1 MRQLVH
7 SVFADN
13 NLVLSHLRG
22 RVIMVKG
29 EKALKYFVRDCKKNF
44 IFLSD
49 FFLYATLMQFEMLV
63 LAN

>member
-1 MRQLVH
+1 
-7 SVFADN
+7 
-13 NLVLSHLRG
+13 
-22 RVIMVKG
+22 MVKG

>member
-7 SVFADN
+7 SVCADN

-22 RVIMVKG
+22 REIMVKG
-29 EKALKYFVRDCKKNF
+29 EKALKYFVRDCKKNL

-49 FFLYATLMQFEMLV
+49 FFLYATLIQFEMLV